1 MDLNPKPMRNFLLP
15 LMAAGLLS
23 ACTPSTSTHENT
35 ELAAYFD
42 HTGRDDAWTGGARR
56 IPIETPLGT
65 FHVWTKRVGNNPTL
79 KVLLLH
85 GGPGATHEYFESAD
99 SYFPGAGI
107 EYYYYDQLGSGNSD
121 NPEDTALWNI
131 ERFVSEVEQVRIALG
146 LDASNFVLMG
156 HSWGGILA
164 MEYALAHQE
173 HLKGLIISNM
183 VASAPEYNRYAQEV
197 LGPQLPPDVLAEIK
211 ALEAQG
217 AYTSERYL
225 SLITENYYPA
235 HVLRRSLDAWPEP
248 VNRSFAKLN
257 YPLYLYMQ
265 GPSEFGI
272 VGQATLRNWDRTADL
287 PRITVPTLAVGAEF
301 DTMDPEGM
309 RAIAQGVQNG
319 SYLFCPGGGHMAMY
333 DAADTYYPG
342 IISFLKGL

>member
-1 MDLNPKPMRNFLLP
+1 MLKRLS
-15 LMAAGLLS
+15 LLS
-23 ACTPSTSTHENT
+23 VILLVSCNQPTSTSE
-35 ELAAYFD
+35 EAANGDYFD
-42 HTGRDDAWTGGARR
+42 TTGREDAWTGGARL

-65 FHVWTKRVGNNPTL
+65 FNVWTKRVGNNPAL

-121 NPEDTALWNI
+121 NPQDTTLWTI
-131 ERFVSEVEQVRIALG
+131 DRFVEEVEQVRIALG

-164 MEYALAHQE
+164 MEYALKYQE
-173 HLKGLIISNM
+173 NLKGLIISNM
-183 VASAPEYNRYAQEV
+183 VASAPEYNAYAQNV
-197 LGPQLPPDVLAEIK
+197 LGPQLPSEVLEEIK
-211 ALEAQG
+211 ALEAKG

-225 SLITENYYPA
+225 GLITEHYYPA
-235 HVLRRSLDAWPEP
+235 HVLRRPLDAWPEP

-272 VGQATLRNWDRTADL
+272 VGNATLRNWDRTADL
-287 PRITVPTLAVGAEF
+287 PRIEVPTLAVGAEF
-301 DTMDPEGM
+301 DTMDPEAM
-309 RAIAQGVQNG
+309 KYIAEHVKKGT
-319 SYLFCPGGGHMAMY
+319 YLFCPGGGHMAMY
-333 DAADTYYPG
+333 DAADSYYPG
-342 IISFLKGL
+342 IIDFLKKL